1 MREYTIKIII
11 ALVAAYIL
19 FKITIGSI
27 INTYVTKIKS
37 LKDYSQRTEIKE
49 KILTEMKKGTEKEYF
64 FNEKERIII
73 SNFLNK
79 IINELDLKVNR

>member
-11 ALVAAYIL
+11 ALVASYIL
-19 FKITIGSI
+19 FKITIGSV

-37 LKDYSQRTEIKE
+37 LKNYSQRTEIKE

-64 FNEKERIII
+64 FNENERIII

-79 IINELDLKVNR
+79 IINELDLKVNK

>member
-37 LKDYSQRTEIKE
+37 LKNYSQRTEIKE

-64 FNEKERIII
+64 FNENERIII

>member
-19 FKITIGSI
+19 FKITIGSV
-27 INTYVTKIKS
+27 INTYVAKIKS
-37 LKDYSQRTEIKE
+37 IKDYSQRSEIKE

-64 FNEKERIII
+64 FNENERVII
-73 SNFLNK
+73 SFDN
-79 IINELDLKVNR
+79 IRPI

>member
-19 FKITIGSI
+19 FKITIGSV
-27 INTYVTKIKS
+27 INTYVAKIKS
-37 LKDYSQRTEIKE
+37 IKDYSQRSEIKE

-64 FNEKERIII
+64 FNENERVII

>member
-37 LKDYSQRTEIKE
+37 LKNYSQRTEIKE

-64 FNEKERIII
+64 FNENERIII

-79 IINELDLKVNR
+79 IINELDLKVNK

>member
-19 FKITIGSI
+19 FKITIGSV

-49 KILTEMKKGTEKEYF
+49 KILTEMKKGTKKEYF
-64 FNEKERIII
+64 FNENERVII

>member
-1 MREYTIKIII
+1 M
-11 ALVAAYIL
+11 YIL
-19 FKITIGSI
+19 FKITIGSV

-64 FNEKERIII
+64 FNENERIII

-79 IINELDLKVNR
+79 IINEFDLKVNR

>member
-19 FKITIGSI
+19 FKITIGSV

-64 FNEKERIII
+64 FNENERVII

>member
-19 FKITIGSI
+19 FKITIGSV

-37 LKDYSQRTEIKE
+37 LKNYSQRTEIKE

-64 FNEKERIII
+64 FNENERIII

-79 IINELDLKVNR
+79 IINELDLKVNK

>member
-19 FKITIGSI
+19 FKITIGSV

-64 FNEKERIII
+64 FNENERIII

-79 IINELDLKVNR
+79 IINELDLKVNK

>member
-64 FNEKERIII
+64 FNENERIII

-79 IINELDLKVNR
+79 IINELDLKINK

>member
-19 FKITIGSI
+19 FKITIGSV

-37 LKDYSQRTEIKE
+37 LKNYSQRTEIKE

-64 FNEKERIII
+64 FNENERIII

>member
-19 FKITIGSI
+19 FKITIGYV
-27 INTYVTKIKS
+27 INNYVTKIKS

-64 FNEKERIII
+64 FNENERVII

>member
-19 FKITIGSI
+19 FKITIGSV

-64 FNEKERIII
+64 FNENERIII

>member
-11 ALVAAYIL
+11 ALVATYIL
-19 FKITIGSI
+19 FKITIGSV
-27 INTYVTKIKS
+27 INTYVDKIKS

-64 FNEKERIII
+64 FNENERVII

>member
-49 KILTEMKKGTEKEYF
+49 K
-64 FNEKERIII
+64 
-73 SNFLNK
+73 FLQK
-79 IINELDLKVNR
+79 

>member
-19 FKITIGSI
+19 FKITIGYV
-27 INTYVTKIKS
+27 INNYVTKIKS

-64 FNEKERIII
+64 FDENERVII

>member
-64 FNEKERIII
+64 FNENERIII

-79 IINELDLKVNR
+79 IINELDLKVNK

>member
-64 FNEKERIII
+64 FNENERIII